1 MSTNELTSAGLFAG
15 IGGIEVGLEEAG
27 FRTELLCE
35 IDPDASAVLQSRF
48 PGVQLA
54 SDVRAVKSL
63 PKVDV
68 LAAGFPCQDL
78 SQAGKKAG
86 IEGNQSSLVGEVF
99 RLCRGRRSQPN
110 WLVLE
115 NVSYML
121 RLDRG
126 RAMTQ
131 LVRELEDLGFQW
143 GYRVVDARSFG
154 IPQRRQRVLF
164 VASATEDVRGVLFA
178 DEGDGSP
185 YDDAIGTVD
194 PKSTYGFYWTEGLRG
209 LGWAKDAVPTVKGGS
224 RLGIPSP
231 PAVWLPDE
239 SVFGT
244 PSIEDAELLQG
255 FEPGWTAPASG
266 VGGRLGNRWRLVGN
280 AVCVPMAAWLGGRL
294 SRPGEI
300 AVPDR
305 PMWDGDRWPTAAW
318 GAKGESFAVDATMNP
333 AASAF
338 NLRSFLRDPLRPL
351 SMKAATGFLSRARR
365 GKLRFAEGF
374 LEGLEDYID
383 TAICQPELIV

>member
-1 MSTNELTSAGLFAG
+1 MSVTQLTSAGLFAG

-35 IDPDASAVLQSRF
+35 IDIDASAVLRSRF
-48 PGVQLA
+48 PSVELT
-54 SDVRAVKSL
+54 SDVRAVTSL
-63 PKVDV
+63 PHVDV

-86 IEGNQSSLVGEVF
+86 IEGSQSSLVGEVF
-99 RLCRGRRSQPN
+99 RLCRARRSQPR

-131 LVRELEDLGFQW
+131 LVRELENLGYQW
-143 GYRVVDARSFG
+143 GYRVVDARAFG

-178 DEGDGSP
+178 DESGIDT
-185 YDDAIGTVD
+185 YDDIIGRVD
-194 PKSTYGFYWTEGLRG
+194 PSCAYGFYWTEGLRG

-231 PAVWLPDE
+231 PAVWIPDE
-239 SVFGT
+239 GVFGT
-244 PSIEDAELLQG
+244 PSIEDAERLQG
-255 FEPGWTAPASG
+255 FKAGWTEPALAHSG
-266 VGGRLGNRWRLVGN
+266 RRGHRWRLVGN
-280 AVCVPMAAWLGGRL
+280 AVCVPMAAWLGKRL
-294 SRPGEI
+294 AQPGDI

-305 PMWDGDRWPTAAW
+305 PLWDGDRWPKAAW
-318 GAKGESFAVDATMNP
+318 GARGEFFAVDTTMNP
-333 AASAF
+333 VASDF
-338 NLRSFLRDPLRPL
+338 NLRAFLQDPLQPL
-351 SMKAATGFLSRARR
+351 SVKASSGFLSRARR
-365 GKLRFAEGF
+365 GKLRFADGF
-374 LEGLEDYID
+374 LEDLENYVAADVN
-383 TAICQPELIV
+383 QGVLIA